1 MNGPNLSAQELQKI
15 DEEITAYLDGELSGE
30 SLRELE
36 QRLASDPIFRQRL
49 AALDRSWMLLDE
61 LPKFE
66 VGQQFA
72 ATTVEMVA
80 HFAENSTQ
88 VKNDGWTG
96 QLIQQW
102 AFIAFAVL
110 AACLIGFI
118 LATSLAA
125 ILSATGFLT
134 TRNDDLLEDLPVL
147 VNLDKYQLVD
157 DIEFLRGVS
166 GLPYFSKMAMSA
178 TEKSPQPGDRL
189 AARRMRIDRM
199 EAAEKKRL
207 LTSQEM
213 FEGLDF
219 ESQAQLRD
227 FHRQLV
233 QDPDSDRLIR
243 GLDDYYSWYKQLDPQ
258 EHVKLRILPA
268 NERISY
274 ITKLSAQQQPKQSVQ
289 STSQEFRA
297 VVHWLQN
304 VVLQNQERLLRNT
317 TKEERRDFEKLS
329 DKQKRARLMLFLWK
343 HWRQEDDLRKITIDD
358 HEYLAMKEQL
368 PPSIRQKLSK
378 QPTRAAEIL
387 FLLNISRNAYR
398 KTLSAATKQKSNF
411 PFLQKDKHSV
421 PRPSA
426 ERRPNRDQLDTYFKN
441 LPQRKRA
448 QLKRLSPEEFRR
460 ELRRRYNYDQ
470 IKRPDRRS
478 PRDPPQIRPTV
489 PRGAEF
495 NRKNGGNRRTD
506 LEGPPQGRKP
516 SPNNSP
522 PSGT

>member
-1 MNGPNLSAQELQKI
+1 MNGPNLSAKELQKI

-66 VGQQFA
+66 GGQQFA

-80 HFAENSTQ
+80 HFAKNSTQ

-178 TEKSPQPGDRL
+178 TEKSPQPEDSL
-189 AARRMRIDRM
+189 AASRMRIDRM

-207 LTSQEM
+207 LTSQQI
-213 FEGLDF
+213 FEDLDF
-219 ESQAQLRD
+219 EAQAQLRD

-233 QDPDSDRLIR
+233 RDPDSDRSIR

-258 EHVKLRILPA
+258 EHVKLRILPG

-274 ITKLSAQQQPKQSVQ
+274 VKKLSAQQQPKKAAQP
-289 STSQEFRA
+289 TSQEFRA

-304 VVLQNQERLLRNT
+304 VALQNRERLLRDT
-317 TKEERRDFEKLS
+317 TREERRNFEKLS
-329 DKQKRARLMLFLWK
+329 DKQKRVRLMLLLGK
-343 HWRQEDDLRKITIDD
+343 NWRREDDLRKLIIDD
-358 HEYLAMKEQL
+358 HEYFAMKEQL

-398 KTLSAATKQKSNF
+398 KTLSAATKQKYNF
-411 PFLQKDKHSV
+411 PFLQKDKNSV

-441 LPQRKRA
+441 LPQRERA

-470 IKRPDRRS
+470 IKRPDRRP

-506 LEGPPQGRKP
+506 LESPPRGRKP